1 MFGTDDDVGREVLVG
16 VDGSTTSAR
25 AVERAVHEAAGRGA
39 SLHVVHVAPGPDD
52 GEHGACVL
60 DSAADRAARVDP
72 HVRVRTTLRAGSPVA
87 VLLGAARAAEVVVV
101 GSRRVG
107 TGAAGTCGS
116 VAMRLAAASPAPVVV
131 VPPVEARRRRTAD
144 VVVGVDGSA
153 HADAALHFAFEEA
166 RETGGRVVAVCA
178 WRQMPDDARDDP
190 AERLA
195 VAGRARDD
203 AARTVRAAVDRV
215 RAVVH
220 DGVDVA
226 SLVVGRRPEQVLR
239 DLGRGAALTV
249 VGAHGSADVPGTLLG
264 PVVQDVLRRAA
275 GPVAVVRAAAASAA

>member
-39 SLHVVHVAPGPDD
+39 SLHVVHVAPGPGD

-72 HVRVRTTLRAGSPVA
+72 HVRVRTTLRAGSPVG

-107 TGAAGTCGS
+107 TGAAATCGS

-131 VPPVEARRRRTAD
+131 VPPVEARRRTTD

-153 HADAALHFAFEEA
+153 DADAALHFAFEEA

-178 WRQMPDDARDDP
+178 WRQTPDAGRDDP
-190 AERLA
+190 ADRLA

-226 SLVVGRRPEQVLR
+226 ALVVGRRPEQVLR